1 MTLLKTTIIEELKFI
16 IRALTIAGKGILAAD
31 ESVPTLS
38 KRFEALQIPCTEE
51 SRKNYRE
58 LLLSTQGLEH
68 YIAGVILH
76 EETLLQSTH
85 QGIPFPNLLQIRG
98 IIPGI
103 KVDQGLIALAD
114 SPEEKTTQGLEGL
127 AERLIDYK
135 KRGARFTKWRAVYAI
150 SANTPSALAIRTN
163 AEQLASYAA
172 IAQAAGMVPIIEPEI
187 LIDGN
192 HNLDTCFEVTQK
204 VLVSVFQCL
213 HQHQVLLEYIVL
225 KPSMVIPGKD
235 YNKPIKI
242 HAVAK
247 ATVTVLRNTVPPAV
261 PSINFLSGGQTPE
274 QATENLN
281 AINQYHAPHPWNLS
295 FSFAR
300 ALQEP
305 CMKAWGGNS
314 NNTLIAQQLLSKQ
327 ARLNSLASLGRYHHN
342 TVT

>member
-1 MTLLKTTIIEELKFI
+1 MTLLNTTLIEELKFTS
-16 IRALTIAGKGILAAD
+16 RSLATAGKGLLAAD
-31 ESVPTLS
+31 ESVSTLS
-38 KRFEALQIPCTEE
+38 KRFKALQIPCTEE

-58 LLLSTQGLEH
+58 LLLTTQGLEH

-76 EETLLQSTH
+76 EETLLQTTQ
-85 QGIPFPNLLQIRG
+85 QGITFPNLLQTRG

-103 KVDQGLIALAD
+103 KVDQGLIALND
-114 SPEEKTTQGLEGL
+114 TTEEKTTRGLDGL
-127 AERLIDYK
+127 AERLIHYK
-135 KRGARFTKWRAVYAI
+135 KQGARFSKWRAVYSI
-150 SANTPSALAIRTN
+150 TSDTPSTLAIQTN
-163 AEQLASYAA
+163 AEQLACYAA

-192 HNLDTCFEVTQK
+192 HSLETCFEVTQK
-204 VLVSVFQCL
+204 VLVAVFQSL
-213 HQHQVLLEYIVL
+213 YLHQVLLEYIVL

-235 YNKPIKI
+235 SIKPINT
-242 HAVAK
+242 HAIAK

-281 AINQYHAPHPWNLS
+281 AINQFHAPHPWNLS

-305 CMKAWGGNS
+305 CMQAWRGNP
-314 NNTLIAQQLLSKQ
+314 NNILIAQQLLSKQ
-327 ARLNSLASLGRYHHN
+327 ANLNSLASLGRYHLSP
-342 TVT
+342 VT